1 MSTTPLALDPRTTA
15 LLVLDYQQG
24 VLASLP
30 GLDDPQALLSRMAG
44 AVADLR
50 AHGAVIVHVRLGFTD
65 DDWAAIPAAN
75 KTFSLIGHRR
85 LLHHADPATDFHPRL
100 APEPGD
106 VVVRKTRV
114 GALSTTDLDRRL
126 RDRGVTTLV
135 VAGLT
140 TSGVVL
146 STLTDAADRD
156 YRLHVLSDGVADPDR
171 QAHETLMTTVFPRMA
186 HVVDT
191 AGLRS
196 LLHDRHQEQA
206 DSTGGGRRP

>member
-1 MSTTPLALDPRTTA
+1 MTATPLTLDPRTAA
-15 LLVLDYQQG
+15 LLVLDCQQG

-30 GLDDPQALLSRMAG
+30 GLDDLPARVAG
-44 AVADLR
+44 AVADMR

-65 DDWAAIPAAN
+65 ADWAAIPSAN
-75 KTFSLIGHRR
+75 KTFSFIGHRR

-126 RDRGVTTLV
+126 RDRGVTALV

-140 TSGVVL
+140 TSGAVL

-156 YRLHVLSDGVADPDR
+156 YGLHVLSDGVTDPDR

-186 HVVDT
+186 HVIDT

-196 LLHDRHQEQA
+196 LLREGRQDQA
-206 DSTGGGRRP
+206 DTGHPRPHA